1 MQYVEKMALARVV
14 MVLVGAYIPS
24 IFLLLNSLCSV
35 RSSKDCVRTAFTYL
49 KFALLIFSAH
59 ALFDAATYGIFLG
72 SSIEFADISY
82 DDPDYDWGRYATIMQ
97 VLGICLNVFQEF
109 AKMSE
114 MITDILIAIILLRLS
129 AAILNIYSGSPMGK
143 NLRLA
148 SYAMAFVLGT
158 LVLAV
163 FGLRMRY
170 IFETSYGD
178 LEIGDASALKGLQV
192 DFSVKV
198 LLLVISLAV
207 LVRVIMV
214 KRQVKADK
222 NLTWA
227 STMLLIASVV
237 WLLHT
242 SFAMASMAAW
252 DNLIDVWGRPPVR
265 YEFYNYIFDVIF
277 KIWPQFAVLVIVY
290 VMGRAKANGIW
301 SKQQASSKHVEE
313 GK

>member
-1 MQYVEKMALARVV
+1 MQYVERMALARVV
-14 MVLVGAYIPS
+14 MVMAGAYIPS
-24 IFLLLNSLCSV
+24 LVLLFNSLCSV
-35 RSSKDCVRTAFTYL
+35 RSSKDTVRTAFTYL
-49 KFALLIFSAH
+49 KYALLIFSAH

-72 SSIEFADISY
+72 SSIEFAGSY
-82 DDPDYDWGRYATIMQ
+82 DDSDFDWGRYATIMW
-97 VLGICLNVFQEF
+97 VLGICLNVFQEV
-109 AKMSE
+109 ARMSE

-129 AAILNIYSGSPMGK
+129 AAILNIYSGSAMGK
-143 NLRLA
+143 KLRLA
-148 SYAMAFVLGT
+148 SYAMAVVLGA

-178 LEIGDASALKGLQV
+178 VEIGDISFLRGLQV

-222 NLTWA
+222 SLTWA
-227 STMLLIASVV
+227 STMLLVASVV

-242 SFAMASMAAW
+242 SFAMSSMAAW
-252 DNLIDVWGRPPVR
+252 DNLTDVWGRPPVK
-265 YEFYNYIFDVIF
+265 YEFYNYILEVIF

-290 VMGRAKANGIW
+290 VMGRAKTNGIW
-301 SKQQASSKHVEE
+301 SKHQTSSKHIEE